1 MVETSKGYFPPNF
14 HRSNQG
20 VLPLSLFQQ
29 SQNTVHNL
37 KYIDSRRHAK
47 REKVLNT
54 CCCLDM
60 EHALVLH
67 FVLQLQL
74 TFRAFKRSRQPGS
87 GGFLRQQNFMDQGIK
102 RAELFFFYSDH
113 KFADCTFSVAW
124 VPSQY
129 GAEPVC
135 LQPHRNISELL
146 CSASNR
152 TGLILVTL
160 WLPSQNGWGKTKEKE
175 PWSKLEMEKIKKQSS
190 SSSKVTYVNQI
201 LQELKRWTSQGDSYM
216 KKLGMRIPNLNYTAE
231 GRLKWARVELNLI
244 LKMYYQPL
252 FRKGACTTKY
262 TGSC

>member
-1 MVETSKGYFPPNF
+1 METSKGYFPPNF

-102 RAELFFFYSDH
+102 RAELFFFIQIINLLTAIFQWHECRHNMALSQSAYS
-113 KFADCTFSVAW
+113 
-124 VPSQY
+124 
-129 GAEPVC
+129 
-135 LQPHRNISELL
+135 
-146 CSASNR
+146 R
-152 TGLILVTL
+152 TGI
-160 WLPSQNGWGKTKEKE
+160 SR
-175 PWSKLEMEKIKKQSS
+175 SCFAR
-190 SSSKVTYVNQI
+190 
-201 LQELKRWTSQGDSYM
+201 LQV
-216 KKLGMRIPNLNYTAE
+216 
-231 GRLKWARVELNLI
+231 GRA
-244 LKMYYQPL
+244 
-252 FRKGACTTKY
+252 
-262 TGSC
+262 